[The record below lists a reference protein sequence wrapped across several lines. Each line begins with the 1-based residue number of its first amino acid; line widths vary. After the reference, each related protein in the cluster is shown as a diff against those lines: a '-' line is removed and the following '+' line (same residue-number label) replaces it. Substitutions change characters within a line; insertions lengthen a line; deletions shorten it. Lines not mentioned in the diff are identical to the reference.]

1 MALFLE
7 WYLFDNY
14 VTEKSKTVL
23 EVLIDENR
31 KTWPSKKLENIQ
43 RIVETIQGLFLV
55 KTIKDQEVKVLNL
68 LSKGAPVSWTT
79 LRNKFDLTSPRAM
92 VDQLRTEGHM
102 VYINQTSNGTS
113 YRLGTP
119 TKSILAAGASKIFKK
134 SMREIVAAGIKS
146 LYGTQKY
153 AYSNR

>member
-1 MALFLE
+1 MA
-7 WYLFDNY
+7 
-14 VTEKSKTVL
+14 
-23 EVLIDENR
+23 R
-31 KTWPSKKLENIQ
+31 KLTKKQ
-43 RIVETIQGLFLV
+43 
-55 KTIKDQEVKVLNL
+55 KVLNL
-68 LSKGAPVSWTT
+68 LSKGNPVSWTA

-119 TKSILAAGASKIFKK
+119 TKSILAAGASKFFKK
-134 SMREIVAAGIKS
+134 NMKEIVSAGIRA
-146 LYGTQKY
+146 LYGKQKY

>member
-1 MALFLE
+1 MLLISRMFNLKQQRKKKRKNIMA
-7 WYLFDNY
+7 
-14 VTEKSKTVL
+14 
-23 EVLIDENR
+23 R
-31 KTWPSKKLENIQ
+31 KTLNKK
-43 RIVETIQGLFLV
+43 T
-55 KTIKDQEVKVLNL
+55 KVLNL

>member
-1 MALFLE
+1 MRYFKLLISRMFNLKQLKEKEENIMA
-7 WYLFDNY
+7 
-14 VTEKSKTVL
+14 
-23 EVLIDENR
+23 R
-31 KTWPSKKLENIQ
+31 KTLSKK
-43 RIVETIQGLFLV
+43 
-55 KTIKDQEVKVLNL
+55 VKVLNL

-146 LYGTQKY
+146 LYGAQKY

>member
-1 MALFLE
+1 MRYFRLLMSRMFNLKQLKEKEENIMA
-7 WYLFDNY
+7 
-14 VTEKSKTVL
+14 
-23 EVLIDENR
+23 R
-31 KTWPSKKLENIQ
+31 KTLSKK
-43 RIVETIQGLFLV
+43 
-55 KTIKDQEVKVLNL
+55 VKVLNL